1 MNIILLGPPGTGKG
15 TIAQFIEKTFG
26 LRQISSGDLLREQV
40 KEKTTIGKKVEP
52 IMKEGKLVPDEIILK
67 LITRKVRQLGKTGF
81 VLDGFPRNL
90 EQAKLLDEM
99 LKKEKIGTDIALEIS
114 TDEEVIV
121 KRLSARRQC
130 RKCGKIYGIDIK
142 PEKEGVCDNCGGE
155 LFMREDD
162 RPEVIKYR
170 LQLYNERT
178 QPLIDYYL
186 EKEKLKSID
195 GNMHLEEIFDGVLK
209 LLGNK

>member
-1 MNIILLGPPGTGKG
+1 
-15 TIAQFIEKTFG
+15 
-26 LRQISSGDLLREQV
+26 
-40 KEKTTIGKKVEP
+40 
-52 IMKEGKLVPDEIILK
+52 MKEGKLVPDEIILK

-99 LKKEKIGTDIALEIS
+99 LKK
-114 TDEEVIV
+114 
-121 KRLSARRQC
+121 
-130 RKCGKIYGIDIK
+130 
-142 PEKEGVCDNCGGE
+142 EKEGVCDNCGGE